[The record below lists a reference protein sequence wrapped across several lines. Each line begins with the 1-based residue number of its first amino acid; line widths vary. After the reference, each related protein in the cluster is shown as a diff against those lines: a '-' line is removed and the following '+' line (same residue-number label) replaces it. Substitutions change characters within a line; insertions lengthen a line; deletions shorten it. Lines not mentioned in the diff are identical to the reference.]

1 MSATPIALIVDDE
14 PDVRRFLES
23 CVIAQGYRPLSAG
36 SGEEALR
43 LLEHVI
49 PSVVLTDVD
58 MPGISGVALTR
69 HIKAHPDL
77 RLVPVVI
84 LTGVADLHAR
94 VAGLDAGADDFFAKP
109 VDLLELRTRLSALAR
124 TKALVDELEHAERII
139 RTLAMTIEARDPY
152 TGGHCARLADHAV
165 RVGQALG
172 VDADTLRA
180 LAIGGYLHDL
190 GKIAIPDD
198 ILLKSGS
205 LDETERAKIQKHPGL
220 GADLISGLRS
230 LEAVRAIVR
239 HHHERIDG
247 SGYPDGL
254 AGEAI
259 PVGARIMAVVDVYD
273 ALVTARP
280 YKRALAPEEARR
292 ILRSEAEA
300 GAWDL
305 DIVAAFLKSPP
316 A

>member
-1 MSATPIALIVDDE
+1 MSAEPIALIVDDE

-43 LLEHVI
+43 LLEGVI
-49 PSVVLTDVD
+49 PSVILTDVD
-58 MPGISGVALTR
+58 MPGIGGVALTR

-139 RTLAMTIEARDPY
+139 RTLALTIEARDPY

-165 RVGQALG
+165 RVGQILG

-180 LAIGGYLHDL
+180 LGIGGGPPHPR
-190 GKIAIPDD
+190 KIAVPPEGP
-198 ILLKSGS
+198 LQSGAPGAARRG
-205 LDETERAKIQKHPGL
+205 ENQKNP
-220 GADLISGLRS
+220 R
-230 LEAVRAIVR
+230 
-239 HHHERIDG
+239 
-247 SGYPDGL
+247 P
-254 AGEAI
+254 
-259 PVGARIMAVVDVYD
+259 GAR
-273 ALVTARP
+273 LPSRLPRP
-280 YKRALAPEEARR
+280 
-292 ILRSEAEA
+292 
-300 GAWDL
+300 
-305 DIVAAFLKSPP
+305 
-316 A
+316 